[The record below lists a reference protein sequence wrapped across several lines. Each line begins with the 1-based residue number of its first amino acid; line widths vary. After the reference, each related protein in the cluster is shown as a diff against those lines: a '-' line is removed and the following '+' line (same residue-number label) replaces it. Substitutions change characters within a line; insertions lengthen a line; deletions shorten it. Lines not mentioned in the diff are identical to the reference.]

1 MKKSITLASAAAA
14 VAGLT
19 LALMPALPAAAADPQ
34 PCAEMG
40 GNIMVLNVQTPTCTL
55 LYTSGA
61 ASILLPNDTPKVVYG
76 VVNMVSP
83 GVAPKTLTTQSG
95 KAYDLNPTE
104 GKRWLSVGPTK
115 AAQMIVTAV
124 IVNNKIGK
132 TYPYLFITD
141 DAITDRFSGQSFI
154 GKTNNAKG
162 SKGQISIWTRIDWA
176 GGLSDNGG
184 LRGLITNYKQN
195 ILETGQCKAAM
206 VKQHKDMV
214 LQRFGQK
221 GKLEMGWK
229 PGIYQGQDSLLTITT
244 ETSSLF
250 ARPAPTALLL
260 TQKVWKPITKGK
272 INFTLA
278 GSDAGLAKILINTIR
293 ASSAVKKCSLK
304 P

>member
-34 PCAEMG
+34 PCQQMG
-40 GNIMVLNVQTPTCTL
+40 NDITVLNTPTPTCTL

-61 ASILLPNDTPKVVYG
+61 ASILLPDDGPRLVYG
-76 VVNMVSP
+76 VVNMVSQ
-83 GVAPKTLTTQSG
+83 GVAPKTLTTQNG
-95 KAYDLNPTE
+95 KTYDLNPTE
-104 GKRWLSVGPTK
+104 GKRWLSVGPVR
-115 AAQMIVTAV
+115 AAQMIVKAE

-132 TYPYLFITD
+132 TFPYLFITD
-141 DAITDRFSGQSFI
+141 DAITDRFSGQTFI

-162 SKGQISIWTRIDWA
+162 SKGLISIWTRIDWA

-184 LRGLITNYKQN
+184 LRGVISNYKQN
-195 ILETGQCKAAM
+195 VLEQGQCKPAM
-206 VKQHKDMV
+206 VKQHIEMV
-214 LQRFGQK
+214 KQRFGQK
-221 GKLEMGWK
+221 GKLEMNWK
-229 PGIYQGQDSLLTITT
+229 PGIYQGQDSLLTIST
-244 ETSSLF
+244 ETPSVF

-260 TQKVWKPITKGK
+260 TQKVWKPISKGK

-278 GSDAGLAKILINTIR
+278 GSDAGLSKILINTIR
-293 ASSAVKKCSLK
+293 TGSAAQKCSL